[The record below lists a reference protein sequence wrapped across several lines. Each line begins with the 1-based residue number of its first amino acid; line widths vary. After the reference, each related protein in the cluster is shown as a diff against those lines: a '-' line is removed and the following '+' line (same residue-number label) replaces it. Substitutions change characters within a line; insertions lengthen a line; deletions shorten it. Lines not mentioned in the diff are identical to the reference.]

1 MHVVVAFAR
10 VGPLQR
16 LAKEI
21 AAWRGGGKT
30 IHAVFGI
37 DDNITSA
44 EAIGF
49 GLTHFTEI
57 RIAHVPGTFSPIFHP
72 KIYAF
77 AGPRRALAF
86 IGSNNLTTGGL
97 ETNFETCIELD
108 MALPADQ
115 AVWNDVRDC
124 VKDAKQAAI
133 LADAAILAQLMAA
146 GVVCSEATRP
156 TRPAAN
162 VAEPRQAT
170 LQHAL
175 PAFPSIHCK
184 PPSAIPRAA
193 RAAQSASA
201 GGSRPGRKATAQ
213 PQQPTAAPSPLVA
226 QTLVMQIVPHHNG
239 EVLLSML
246 AVDQNPTF
254 FGWPFTGTSVPKK
267 PTNRPYPQR
276 EPDPVVDI
284 TVYDTRGAV
293 AATLTSYSLN
303 LVYYTPKSEVR
314 MTIQQSVAGK
324 IPATSILV
332 MRQGPSGLDYTMHIH
347 APGGPTYN
355 SYLQVCNQTMP
366 SGGRSGA
373 RKFGWL

>member
-1 MHVVVAFAR
+1 
-10 VGPLQR
+10 
-16 LAKEI
+16 
-21 AAWRGGGKT
+21 
-30 IHAVFGI
+30 
-37 DDNITSA
+37 
-44 EAIGF
+44 
-49 GLTHFTEI
+49 
-57 RIAHVPGTFSPIFHP
+57 
-72 KIYAF
+72 
-77 AGPRRALAF
+77 
-86 IGSNNLTTGGL
+86 
-97 ETNFETCIELD
+97 
-108 MALPADQ
+108 
-115 AVWNDVRDC
+115 
-124 VKDAKQAAI
+124 
-133 LADAAILAQLMAA
+133 
-146 GVVCSEATRP
+146 
-156 TRPAAN
+156 
-162 VAEPRQAT
+162 
-170 LQHAL
+170 
-175 PAFPSIHCK
+175 
-184 PPSAIPRAA
+184 
-193 RAAQSASA
+193 
-201 GGSRPGRKATAQ
+201 
-213 PQQPTAAPSPLVA
+213 
-226 QTLVMQIVPHHNG
+226 MQIVPHHNG